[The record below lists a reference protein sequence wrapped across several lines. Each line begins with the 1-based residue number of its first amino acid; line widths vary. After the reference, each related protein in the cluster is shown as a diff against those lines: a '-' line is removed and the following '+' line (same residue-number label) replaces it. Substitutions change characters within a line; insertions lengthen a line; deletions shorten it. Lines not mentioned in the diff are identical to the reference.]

1 MSVLV
6 FNSFGMKKN
15 IVILSFLLLVITNC
29 KKVEKLEPNLVTI
42 TEENISVGI
51 DNAVVNILYSYSYE
65 LENVMFLYSEDA
77 NMNNPKTK
85 ETDFSDGRIRVVLND
100 LKPKT
105 TYYYR
110 FKFESGQ
117 NHITT
122 DVKSFTTLFKD
133 ALPTVI
139 TGEVT
144 NITSKS
150 AICGG
155 EVISDGN
162 LPVTYRGICWCF
174 HPKPTIDEGSFSIE
188 GSGIGVFSSEMTG
201 LSPNTTYYVRAY
213 AINADGIAYGEER
226 MFTTDNR

>member
-1 MSVLV
+1 
-6 FNSFGMKKN
+6 MKKL
-15 IVILSFLLLVITNC
+15 IVIMSILLLTITGC
-29 KKVEKLEPNLVTI
+29 KKVEKLEENLVTI
-42 TEENISVGI
+42 TEENVSVGI
-51 DNAVVNILYSYSYE
+51 DNAVISVLYSYTYE
-65 LENVMFLYSEDA
+65 LEKAIFLYSEDA
-77 NMNNPKTK
+77 NMNNPITK
-85 ETDFSDGRIRVVLND
+85 ETELYDSRIRVVLND
-100 LKPKT
+100 LMPKT
-105 TYYYR
+105 TYYYQ

-133 ALPTVI
+133 AVPTVV

-174 HPKPTIDEGSFSIE
+174 HPKPSIDEGSFSIE
-188 GSGIGVFSSEMTG
+188 GNGIGVFSSEMTD
-201 LSPNTTYYVRAY
+201 LRPNTTYYARAY
-213 AINADGIAYGEER
+213 AMNADGIAYGEDKVFVTPAE
-226 MFTTDNR
+226 